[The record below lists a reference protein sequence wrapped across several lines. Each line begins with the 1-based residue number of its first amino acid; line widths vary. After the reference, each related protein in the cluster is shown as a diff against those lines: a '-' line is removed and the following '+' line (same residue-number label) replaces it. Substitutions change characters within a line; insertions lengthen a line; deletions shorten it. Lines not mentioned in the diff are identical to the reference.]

1 MGPNLRTAMAKNLG
15 DLFVKSVV
23 RQVGR
28 DTGKVISNKVFKDA
42 HSTPIRI
49 VSPDTSPQFSGTR
62 RKYRHEL
69 DRVVNGDLPSTKGKA
84 KKQIVALENAYE
96 EFVGS
101 MRFSN
106 MEGLVAFRNWSNK
119 SLDYLDDVVKI
130 VSDEGVV
137 ELAEGVRST
146 ISKMKE
152 SAVDV
157 VHSIQL
163 PSEEDQLKP
172 RKRARTIFG
181 LGVVSIALLAC
192 SSAALGDDEGGM
204 LSTLRGILMLCSTV
218 FLIWGIAA
226 LRKSSRDRRNA
237 EEIGETLA
245 AMKSEVQSW

>member
-1 MGPNLRTAMAKNLG
+1 MAKNLG

-96 EFVGS
+96 EFVSS

-152 SAVDV
+152 SAVDA

-172 RKRARTIFG
+172 RKRVLTIFG
-181 LGVVSIALLAC
+181 LGAVFIALLAC
-192 SSAALGDDEGGM
+192 SSVLGDDEGGV
-204 LSTLRGILMLCSTV
+204 LNTLRGILVLCSTV

-237 EEIGETLA
+237 EELGETLA

>member
-1 MGPNLRTAMAKNLG
+1 MAKNLG

-49 VSPDTSPQFSGTR
+49 VSPDTSPQISGTR

-96 EFVGS
+96 EFVSS

-152 SAVDV
+152 SAVDA

-172 RKRARTIFG
+172 RKRALTIFG

-192 SSAALGDDEGGM
+192 SSVLGDDEGGV
-204 LSTLRGILMLCSTV
+204 LSTWRGILLLCSTV

-226 LRKSSRDRRNA
+226 LRKSSRDRRNT
-237 EEIGETLA
+237 EELEETLA

>member
-152 SAVDV
+152 SAVDA
-157 VHSIQL
+157 VHSIQF
-163 PSEEDQLKP
+163 PSEEDLLKKP

-181 LGVVSIALLAC
+181 LCVVSIALDAC
-192 SSAALGDDEGGM
+192 SAALGDDEGGM
-204 LSTLRGILMLCSTV
+204 LSTLRGILVLCSTV
-218 FLIWGIAA
+218 FLIWGIAL
-226 LRKSSRDRRNA
+226 LRKISRDRRNV
-237 EEIGETLA
+237 EELGETLA